1 MKIRLIQTGKTSE
14 SWLREGISVYQKRLQ
29 HYLVFESHELVIPTG
44 TKLSSD
50 KLLRLEADKLLSLVK
65 PGDWLVLLDDKGSAY
80 SSDELADWLNKKMV
94 RLQGDLLFAVGG
106 AYGFHETVINRA
118 NEKMSLSPMTFTHQM
133 VRLIFTEQLYR
144 AMTILRNEPYHHS

>member
-14 SWLREGISVYQKRLQ
+14 SWLKEGISVYQKRLQ
-29 HYLVFESHELVIPTG
+29 HYIVFESQELVTSTPGRMSTE
-44 TKLSSD
+44 KQLH
-50 KLLRLEADKLLSLVK
+50 LEGEKLLSVVK
-65 PGDWLVLLDDKGSAY
+65 PGDWLVLLDDKGITYTSN
-80 SSDELADWLNKKMV
+80 ELAEWLNKKMV

-106 AYGFHETVINRA
+106 AYGFHETVLKRA

>member
-1 MKIRLIQTGKTSE
+1 LKIKLIQTGKTGE

-29 HYLVFESHELVIPTG
+29 HYLVFESHELVIPSG
-44 TKLSSD
+44 IKLSSD
-50 KLLRLEADKLLSLVK
+50 KQLRLEADKLLSLVK

-80 SSDELADWLNKKMV
+80 SSNELADWLNKKMV